1 MRLQS
6 ISPSSPCT
14 KPNPPPQHPASSP
27 GCQRGLAGWER
38 CCWQPHSSRRGEL
51 RPRAV
56 PWGWEVGWVSS
67 RAPTHPPIRRI
78 CEATNSP
85 LGGTRS
91 PHPLATTKSSRFQ
104 AGAVQGCAK
113 RGQPACS
120 CQGRIP
126 KAGSM
131 PEVRAAP
138 ARKPSPVQR
147 IPVCQGHPWVQG
159 APGGAR
165 AGTGPVA
172 VLAGSTGPGGGRA
185 AGPPRSRL
193 LQMAKAIR
201 AALART
207 EP

>member
-1 MRLQS
+1 MGALLLAATQLPEGRAV
-6 ISPSSPCT
+6 SPCCAT
-14 KPNPPPQHPASSP
+14 GVGGGLGVLPCTHP
-27 GCQRGLAGWER
+27 
-38 CCWQPHSSRRGEL
+38 
-51 RPRAV
+51 
-56 PWGWEVGWVSS
+56 
-67 RAPTHPPIRRI
+67 PTHPPIRRI

-120 CQGRIP
+120 CQGQIP